1 MSAAGADVSGTGPA
15 RFRRL
20 AGVVAVAV
28 AASGCALDDS
38 GSVAVRRPID
48 APAGLEILFG
58 HCAAGSDVRIGTDRL
73 TDIDVRVESE
83 PGDST
88 TTTTATLD
96 PADEPASPSFGRTQ
110 FDRIIWSVHADEPRR
125 LDSVRVG
132 STPRG
137 FAGVIPLEVP
147 LPQRLLIVA
156 RSAGDSSSDGVAE
169 LGVILG
175 NVPADGTFVLDENGT
190 TTLDEF
196 LDRVRTD
203 ECGVA
208 STDAGRSS
216 LGSTLTSFLVRL
228 AILSG
233 GFLAAIAAVLAWR
246 RRREGD
252 LDESDEGP
260 NGGPDDG
267 LDGASDGD
275 GNEVAVPPLSMGDV
289 PPPIDDAPVVR
300 SDDFP

>member
-1 MSAAGADVSGTGPA
+1 MSATGADVSGAGPA
-15 RFRRL
+15 RLRRL
-20 AGVVAVAV
+20 AGIVAVVV

-38 GSVAVRRPID
+38 GSVAVRRPVD
-48 APAGLEILFG
+48 APAGLEIVFG

-73 TDIDVRVESE
+73 TDIDVRVESV
-83 PGDST
+83 PGVPT
-88 TTTTATLD
+88 TTSTAPLD

-132 STPRG
+132 STPPG
-137 FAGVIPLEVP
+137 FAAVIPLDVP

-169 LGVILG
+169 LSVILG

-216 LGSTLTSFLVRL
+216 LGSTVTSLLVRL

-233 GFLAAIAAVLAWR
+233 GSLAAIAAVLVWR
-246 RRREGD
+246 RGREGD
-252 LDESDEGP
+252 FDDSDDDSDDGPDADSDAAADEG
-260 NGGPDDG
+260 
-267 LDGASDGD
+267 AM
-275 GNEVAVPPLSMGDV
+275 PPLSMGDV

>member
-1 MSAAGADVSGTGPA
+1 MSATEADVSGAGPA

-20 AGVVAVAV
+20 AGIVAVVV

-38 GSVAVRRPID
+38 GSVAVRRPVD
-48 APAGLEILFG
+48 APAGLEIVFG

-73 TDIDVRVESE
+73 TDIDVRVESVPGE
-83 PGDST
+83 PT
-88 TTTTATLD
+88 TTTTAELD

-137 FAGVIPLEVP
+137 FATVIPLEVP
-147 LPQRLLIVA
+147 LPERLLIVA

-169 LGVILG
+169 LSVILG

-216 LGSTLTSFLVRL
+216 LGSTVTSLLVRL

-233 GFLAAIAAVLAWR
+233 GSLAAIAAVLVWR
-246 RRREGD
+246 RRQEDD
-252 LDESDEGP
+252 LDGY
-260 NGGPDDG
+260 DDG
-267 LDGASDGD
+267 LEADSDAAADEG
-275 GNEVAVPPLSMGDV
+275 AVPPLSMGDV

-300 SDDFP
+300 SNDFP

>member
-1 MSAAGADVSGTGPA
+1 MSATGADGSGVGPA

-20 AGVVAVAV
+20 AGIVAVVV

-38 GSVAVRRPID
+38 GSVAVRRPVD
-48 APAGLEILFG
+48 APAGLEIVFG

-73 TDIDVRVESE
+73 TDIDVRVESVPGE
-83 PGDST
+83 PT
-88 TTTTATLD
+88 TTTTAELD

-137 FAGVIPLEVP
+137 FATVIPLDVP
-147 LPQRLLIVA
+147 LPERLLIVA

-169 LGVILG
+169 LSVILG

-196 LDRVRTD
+196 LDRVRTE
-203 ECGVA
+203 ECGLA

-216 LGSTLTSFLVRL
+216 LGSTLTSLLVRL

-233 GFLAAIAAVLAWR
+233 GSLAAIAAVLVWR

-252 LDESDEGP
+252 LDDSDDDSDDGPDADSDDAADEG
-260 NGGPDDG
+260 
-267 LDGASDGD
+267 
-275 GNEVAVPPLSMGDV
+275 AVPPLSMGDV

>member
-1 MSAAGADVSGTGPA
+1 MSATGADVSGAGPA

-20 AGVVAVAV
+20 AGIVAVVV

-48 APAGLEILFG
+48 APAGLEIVFG

-73 TDIDVRVESE
+73 TDIDVRVESVPGE
-83 PGDST
+83 PT
-88 TTTTATLD
+88 TTTTAALD

-147 LPQRLLIVA
+147 LPERLLIVA

-169 LGVILG
+169 LGVVLG
-175 NVPADGTFVLDENGT
+175 NVPADGLFVLDENGT

-196 LDRVRTD
+196 LERVRTD

-216 LGSTLTSFLVRL
+216 LGSTVTSLLVRL

-233 GFLAAIAAVLAWR
+233 GSLAAIAAVLVWR
-246 RRREGD
+246 RRREDD
-252 LDESDEGP
+252 LDGS
-260 NGGPDDG
+260 DDG
-267 LDGASDGD
+267 LDADSEAAADEGAG
-275 GNEVAVPPLSMGDV
+275 PPLSMGDV
-289 PPPIDDAPVVR
+289 PPPIDDGPVVR

>member
-1 MSAAGADVSGTGPA
+1 
-15 RFRRL
+15 
-20 AGVVAVAV
+20 
-28 AASGCALDDS
+28 
-38 GSVAVRRPID
+38 
-48 APAGLEILFG
+48 
-58 HCAAGSDVRIGTDRL
+58 
-73 TDIDVRVESE
+73 
-83 PGDST
+83 
-88 TTTTATLD
+88 
-96 PADEPASPSFGRTQ
+96 
-110 FDRIIWSVHADEPRR
+110 
-125 LDSVRVG
+125 
-132 STPRG
+132 
-137 FAGVIPLEVP
+137 VIPLDVP

-169 LGVILG
+169 LSVILG

-216 LGSTLTSFLVRL
+216 LGSTVTSLLVRL

-233 GFLAAIAAVLAWR
+233 GSLAAIAAVLVWR
-246 RRREGD
+246 RGREGD
-252 LDESDEGP
+252 FDDSDDDSDDGPDADSDAAADEG
-260 NGGPDDG
+260 
-267 LDGASDGD
+267 AM
-275 GNEVAVPPLSMGDV
+275 PPLSMGDV

>member
-58 HCAAGSDVRIGTDRL
+58 HCAAGSDGRIGTDRL

-289 PPPIDDAPVVR
+289 PPPIGDAPVVR

>member
-1 MSAAGADVSGTGPA
+1 MSATGADVSGAGPA

-20 AGVVAVAV
+20 AGIVAVVV

-38 GSVAVRRPID
+38 GSVAVRRPVD
-48 APAGLEILFG
+48 APAGLEIVFG

-73 TDIDVRVESE
+73 TDIDVRVESVPGE
-83 PGDST
+83 PT
-88 TTTTATLD
+88 TTTTAELD

-137 FAGVIPLEVP
+137 FATVIPLEVP
-147 LPQRLLIVA
+147 LPERLLIVA

-169 LGVILG
+169 LSVILG

-216 LGSTLTSFLVRL
+216 LGSTVTSLLVRL

-233 GFLAAIAAVLAWR
+233 GSLAAIAAVLVWR

-252 LDESDEGP
+252 FDDSDDDSDDGPDADSDAAADEG
-260 NGGPDDG
+260 
-267 LDGASDGD
+267 AM
-275 GNEVAVPPLSMGDV
+275 PPLSMGDV

>member
-1 MSAAGADVSGTGPA
+1 MSATGADVSGAGPA
-15 RFRRL
+15 RLRRL
-20 AGVVAVAV
+20 AGIVAVVV

-48 APAGLEILFG
+48 APAGLEIVFG

-73 TDIDVRVESE
+73 TDIDVRVESV
-83 PGDST
+83 PGVPT
-88 TTTTATLD
+88 TTSTAPLD

-137 FAGVIPLEVP
+137 FATVIPLEVP
-147 LPQRLLIVA
+147 LPERLLIVA

-169 LGVILG
+169 LSVILG

-216 LGSTLTSFLVRL
+216 LGSTVTSLLVRL

-233 GFLAAIAAVLAWR
+233 GSLAAIAAVLVWR
-246 RRREGD
+246 RGREGD
-252 LDESDEGP
+252 FDDSDDDSDDGPDADSDAAADEG
-260 NGGPDDG
+260 
-267 LDGASDGD
+267 AM
-275 GNEVAVPPLSMGDV
+275 PPLSMGDV

>member
-1 MSAAGADVSGTGPA
+1 MLTMSATGADVSGAGPA

-20 AGVVAVAV
+20 AGIVAVVV

-38 GSVAVRRPID
+38 GSVAVRRPVD
-48 APAGLEILFG
+48 APAGLEIVFG

-73 TDIDVRVESE
+73 TDIDVRVESVPGE
-83 PGDST
+83 PT
-88 TTTTATLD
+88 TTTTAELD

-137 FAGVIPLEVP
+137 FATVIPLDVP
-147 LPQRLLIVA
+147 LPERLLIVA

-169 LGVILG
+169 LSVILG

-196 LDRVRTD
+196 LDRVRTE
-203 ECGVA
+203 ECGLA

-216 LGSTLTSFLVRL
+216 LGSTLTSLLVRL

-233 GFLAAIAAVLAWR
+233 SLLAVIAAVLVWR
-246 RRREGD
+246 RRREED
-252 LDESDEGP
+252 LDESDEG
-260 NGGPDDG
+260 
-267 LDGASDGD
+267 LDADSDAAAD
-275 GNEVAVPPLSMGDV
+275 ETAVPPLSMGDV

>member
-1 MSAAGADVSGTGPA
+1 MSATGADVSGAGPA
-15 RFRRL
+15 RLRRL
-20 AGVVAVAV
+20 AGIVAVVV

-38 GSVAVRRPID
+38 GSVAVRRPVD
-48 APAGLEILFG
+48 APAGLEIVFG

-73 TDIDVRVESE
+73 TDIDVRVESV
-83 PGDST
+83 PGEST
-88 TTTTATLD
+88 TTTTAPLD

-137 FAGVIPLEVP
+137 FATVIPLEVP
-147 LPQRLLIVA
+147 LPERLLIVA

-169 LGVILG
+169 LSVILG

-203 ECGVA
+203 ECGLA

-216 LGSTLTSFLVRL
+216 LGSTLTSLLVRL

-233 GFLAAIAAVLAWR
+233 SLLAVIAAVLVSR
-246 RRREGD
+246 RRGQAD
-252 LDESDEGP
+252 FDEPE
-260 NGGPDDG
+260 DG
-267 LDGASDGD
+267 LDADSDAAADEG
-275 GNEVAVPPLSMGDV
+275 AVPPLSMGDV
-289 PPPIDDAPVVR
+289 PPPIDNGPVVR